1 MNKDRRN
8 KQTTTV
14 MVRLIYGILELS
26 IEQTVLCKMKFAVIQ
41 YTSKKKKKTC
51 KNNSTLFTVVYFLSC
66 KRLSNPCLSHVFK

>member
-41 YTSKKKKKTC
+41 YTSKKKKK
-51 KNNSTLFTVVYFLSC
+51 NM
-66 KRLSNPCLSHVFK
+66 